1 MASASGA
8 GIGLHGSY
16 FHLFTRI
23 LAAPVRPDFEEHS
36 DFYLTLATL
45 QTRRRNA
52 MNTYLLLKWAHI
64 LSSVLLVGTGFG
76 SAFYLYFIH
85 RTRNTQAIAEVS
97 RLVVKADLWFTTPA
111 VIIQPLTGYAMM
123 SMSSFSFSQIWLFW
137 TVGLY
142 VLAGICWLPVVWLQ
156 LRMSDMATVAAN
168 SNANLPAH
176 YWRYAQYWEWLGYPA
191 FIAMLGVYWL
201 MVFKPM

>member
-1 MASASGA
+1 MASAGIA
-8 GIGLHGSY
+8 GNDLHGGD
-16 FHLFTRI
+16 FNLVARI
-23 LAAPVRPDFEEHS
+23 LAAPVRPDIKEHS
-36 DFYLTLATL
+36 FFDLTLAAL

-85 RTRNTQAIAEVS
+85 RTRNLHAIAEVS
-97 RLVVKADLWFTTPA
+97 RLVVRADFWFTTPA
-111 VIIQPLTGYAMM
+111 IIVQPLTGYAMM
-123 SMSSFSFSQIWLFW
+123 SMSSYSFSQTWLLW

-142 VLAGICWLPVVWLQ
+142 LLAGLCWLPVVWLQ
-156 LRMSDMATVAAN
+156 LRMADMAEYAVETDTA
-168 SNANLPAH
+168 LPNG
-176 YWRYAQYWEWLGYPA
+176 YWQYARYWEWLGYPA

-201 MVFKPM
+201 MVFKPV